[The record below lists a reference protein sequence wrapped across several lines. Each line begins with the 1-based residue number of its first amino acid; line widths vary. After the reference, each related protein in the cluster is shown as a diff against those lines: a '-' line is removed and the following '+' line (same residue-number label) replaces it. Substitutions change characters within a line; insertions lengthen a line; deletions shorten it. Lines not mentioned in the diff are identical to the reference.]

1 MEKKRG
7 GDMGPFIRNLFI
19 GNLLMIQ
26 ITFSA
31 PLLCFSDL
39 ASGPKT
45 GNSDVSLGQT
55 AGADGAIVT
64 VWGKNLGANQG
75 TSKIFVN
82 GTEARVYSWKNATA
96 PADLY
101 TRHLMQMVEF
111 QISGLTPDNGA
122 GITVTVNG
130 VTSNALPFTIRTAP
144 MYYVKTSG
152 NDVSGNG
159 TWLQP
164 WKTMPKAISGM
175 ATGGIIYVC
184 DSVSATTEDSYLGA
198 VTLDRHGTNAM
209 PFSIIA
215 YPGAYV
221 FVGDS
226 SLRFGFGH
234 WESGYGYSDH
244 WNVAKFHITSG
255 EISIPVSTGSRLV
268 GNYITAPTAS
278 APEGTVEA
286 DGDNVFILGNEIT
299 KAGKYGCSKLY
310 HPLYVSSPR
319 TGTGARYTTQQNR
332 EIAYNYFH
340 DNNAI
345 RGINI
350 YSEQASTAFMTHHRV
365 HDNFI
370 MSQVSDGMLIGYYT
384 VGENWFYNNIIVK
397 AGLGPDPDPSES
409 SASTHYGVQI
419 DAGHADTT
427 TTIYFYNNTI
437 YGCGWSGTSNGPGA
451 SGNVCI
457 TNLSRYT
464 LHFNNNIIRSTGE
477 PYVAGWSDSDLSKV
491 AGGNN
496 LWFGKGAAPSWDV
509 SPLNSDPKFADTAK
523 ADMHLT
529 QASPALNAGRDVS
542 TVVALDFD
550 GVARPQ
556 GPTFDIGAYEGTN
569 GAIVLADVKA
579 KDRNAIQKTF
589 FSSGSPIKFGL
600 KGEINIFDRSGKLIR
615 TLHSGQTWNLTDDN
629 GRTVIAGMYLFRERI
644 ENRTIAGT
652 VAVVR

>member
-1 MEKKRG
+1 
-7 GDMGPFIRNLFI
+7 
-19 GNLLMIQ
+19 
-26 ITFSA
+26 
-31 PLLCFSDL
+31 
-39 ASGPKT
+39 
-45 GNSDVSLGQT
+45 
-55 AGADGAIVT
+55 
-64 VWGKNLGANQG
+64 
-75 TSKIFVN
+75 
-82 GTEARVYSWKNATA
+82 
-96 PADLY
+96 
-101 TRHLMQMVEF
+101 MQMVEF
-111 QISGLTPDNGA
+111 QIVGATPDNGA

-130 VTSNALPFTIRTAP
+130 TTSNALPFTIRTASIFF
-144 MYYVKTSG
+144 VKTAG
-152 NDVSGNG
+152 NDATGDG
-159 TWLQP
+159 TWSKP
-164 WKTMPKAISGM
+164 WKTMPKGVAGM
-175 ATGGIIYVC
+175 TAGGIVYVC
-184 DSVSATTEDSYLGA
+184 DSVSATAEESYGGA
-198 VTLDRHGTNAM
+198 VTLDRHGTDAQ

-215 YPGAYV
+215 YPGAKV

-234 WESGYGYSDH
+234 WESGYGYTHH

-268 GNYITAPTAS
+268 GNCITAPTAS

-299 KAGKYGCSKLY
+299 KAGKLGCSKLY

-319 TGTGARYTTQQNR
+319 TETGARYTTQQNR

-397 AGLGPDPDPSES
+397 AGLGPDPDPVES

-419 DAGHADTT
+419 DAGHTDTT

-437 YGCGWSGTSNGPGA
+437 YGCGWPNGANGQGA

-464 LHFNNNIIRSTGE
+464 LHFNNNIICSTGE
-477 PYVAGWSDSDLSKV
+477 PYIAGWSDNNLSAV

-496 LWFGKGAAPSWDV
+496 LWFGKGAPPSWDA
-509 SPLNSDPKFADTAK
+509 SPVNLDPKFVDTAK
-523 ADMHLT
+523 ADMHLM
-529 QASPALNAGRDVS
+529 QGSPALNAGRDVS
-542 TVVALDFD
+542 TVVSVDFD
-550 GVARPQ
+550 GVMRPV
-556 GPTFDIGAYEGTN
+556 GPAFDIGAYEGDYNAGTILAKSHSCSIN
-569 GAIVLADVKA
+569 KTRLAFVSMGTPVMLRDLKDVRVYDRKGRIV
-579 KDRNAIQKTF
+579 
-589 FSSGSPIKFGL
+589 
-600 KGEINIFDRSGKLIR
+600 RSLGTSKE
-615 TLHSGQTWNLTDDN
+615 WNLIDDN
-629 GRTVIAGMYLFRERI
+629 RQAVAAGMYLFKARLG
-644 ENRTIAGT
+644 NRMVAGTIA
-652 VAVVR
+652 VIR

>member
-1 MEKKRG
+1 MRRYLTWMSAG
-7 GDMGPFIRNLFI
+7 ILFLSQAI
-19 GNLLMIQ
+19 
-26 ITFSA
+26 FAA

-64 VWGKNLGANQG
+64 VWGKNLGASQG
-75 TSKIFVN
+75 TSKVFVN
-82 GTEARVYSWKNATA
+82 GVEARVYSWKNATA

-101 TRHLMQMVEF
+101 TRHAMQMVEF
-111 QISGLTPDNGA
+111 QVGGLTPDNGA

-130 VTSNALPFTIRTAP
+130 GTSNALPFTIRTASI
-144 MYYVKTSG
+144 YFVKISG
-152 NDVSGNG
+152 NDVSGDG
-159 TWLQP
+159 TWSKP

-175 ATGGIIYVC
+175 AAGGIIYVC
-184 DSVSATTEDSYLGA
+184 DSVIATTEDSYGGA
-198 VTLDRHGTNAM
+198 VTLDRHGTDVM

-286 DGDNVFILGNEIT
+286 DGNNVYILGNEIT
-299 KAGKYGCSKLY
+299 KAGKFGCSKLY

-319 TGTGARYTTQQNR
+319 IGTGARYPTERNR

-345 RGINI
+345 RAINI
-350 YSEQASTAFMTHHRV
+350 YSEQDSTAFMTNHRV

-370 MSQVSDGMLIGYYT
+370 MNQVSDGMLIGYYT

-419 DAGHADTT
+419 DAGHTDTT

-437 YGCGWSGTSNGPGA
+437 YGCGWPNTANGQGA

-457 TNLSRYT
+457 TNNSRYT
-464 LHFNNNIIRSTGE
+464 LHFNNNIIYSTGE
-477 PYVAGWSDSDLSKV
+477 PYIAGWSDNDLSKV

-496 LWFGKGAAPSWDV
+496 LWFGKGAAPSWDA
-509 SPLNSDPKFADTAK
+509 SPLNLDPKFMDTAK
-523 ADMHLT
+523 ADMHLM
-529 QASPALNAGRDVS
+529 QGSPALNAGRDVS

-550 GVARPQ
+550 GVTRPQ
-556 GPTFDIGAYEGTN
+556 GSAFDIGAYEGASNAGTVQTMRPASPVKRVRSLFVTGGMPVMFEN
-569 GAIVLADVKA
+569 LKDVC
-579 KDRNAIQKTF
+579 IY
-589 FSSGSPIKFGL
+589 
-600 KGEINIFDRSGKLIR
+600 DRSGRLVR
-615 TLHSGQTWNLTDDN
+615 SLHSEQWDLTDEF
-629 GRTVIAGMYLFRERI
+629 GRSISAGVYIYIGMMGLKKI
-644 ENRTIAGT
+644 TGTIV
-652 VAVVR
+652 VAK